1 MILVIGGRSKIGSA
15 LIAEL
20 VLKGEAVR
28 VLARSGE
35 SVSSLPNGVKTVI
48 GDLADRDSLRAAI
61 TGVEPDVSL
70 VRSG

>member
-35 SVSSLPNGVKTVI
+35 GALGGERQLAAQRCQD
-48 GDLADRDSLRAAI
+48 GDRRPRGS
-61 TGVEPDVSL
+61 
-70 VRSG
+70 

>member
-48 GDLADRDSLRAAI
+48 GDLADRDSLRPGAGSAGNGANVGSN
-61 TGVEPDVSL
+61 T
-70 VRSG
+70 